1 MSDRAS
7 FRVAHPKNAKYDV
20 VAARKNVGAQ
30 NVQRNNGERSG
41 NLCQQPFTLP
51 RAESDDAVS
60 LLWHNL
66 PFDRCS
72 QRRFS
77 RVGNI
82 LEKRSEQF
90 QVLDNLRHISR
101 AKIVIWHE
109 LKVRAS
115 FRVWPGPNGFAAVVQ
130 KKRKVEN
137 QRVFELLKD
146 ISIGNQLRI
155 IGLSERVEFIDTY

>member
-30 NVQRNNGERSG
+30 NGQRNNGGRSG
-41 NLCQQPFTLP
+41 NLCKQPFTLP

-60 LLWHNL
+60 LLWHNP

-82 LEKRSEQF
+82 LETRSERF
-90 QVLDNLRHISR
+90 QVLYNLRPISR
-101 AKIVIWHE
+101 AKIGTWHE
-109 LKVRAS
+109 RQVR
-115 FRVWPGPNGFAAVVQ
+115 
-130 KKRKVEN
+130 
-137 QRVFELLKD
+137 
-146 ISIGNQLRI
+146 
-155 IGLSERVEFIDTY
+155 